1 MEEIFVIGIII
12 LIGYLIYKV
21 YKQKEDYN
29 SLQNNYQRTKALCE
43 SQQKELSELK
53 SKYSY
58 LEKMEQELSTANEQV
73 EKLERYKIALIDR
86 MGMYIAHKCDGYH
99 HLAGLM
105 ADMTTR
111 HYEKT
116 ASFLRTKKHP
126 AIKGAKS
133 VLELKQETKEIKKE
147 NKILEYKLAYIRS
160 LYPNIDDIFD
170 DAFESSDFELET
182 EETTDR
188 VRLYLE
194 PEEYNKLSPA
204 ERNQLALD
212 KYIQG
217 NKTKWQIGRDYELYI
232 GHLCE
237 QRGYKVEY
245 TGIALKLED
254 MGRDLIVYDQLDT
267 YVIQCKNWS
276 QESEIHEKHI
286 FQLYGS
292 VVLYKIEHPFYNVKA
307 VFVTTTQLSAKAK
320 QFAEALDIDVKYV
333 KMNEFPRIKC
343 NIGKDANGRMVK
355 IYHLPFDQQ
364 YDKTQIVNEGEM
376 FATTVAE
383 AENAGFR
390 RAYKWHGTHN

>member
-1 MEEIFVIGIII
+1 MEEVLVIGVLI
-12 LIGYLIYKV
+12 LIGYLFYKIYRL
-21 YKQKEDYN
+21 KEDYN
-29 SLQNNYQRTKALCE
+29 SLQNSYQRTKTLCE
-43 SQQKELSELK
+43 SQQKELFGLK
-53 SKYSY
+53 NKYSY

-73 EKLERYKIALIDR
+73 EKLERYKTALIDR
-86 MGMYIAHKCDGYH
+86 MEMYIAHKCEGYH

-105 ADMTTR
+105 ADMSTR

-116 ASFLRTKKHP
+116 ATFLRTKKHP

-133 VLELKQETKEIKKE
+133 VLELKQETKEIKKA

-188 VRLYLE
+188 VRLYLDS
-194 PEEYNKLSPA
+194 EEYSKLSPA

-232 GHLCE
+232 GYLCE
-237 QRGYKVEY
+237 QCGYKVKY
-245 TGIALKLED
+245 TGISLKLED
-254 MGRDLIVYDQLDT
+254 MGRDLIVYNQLDT
-267 YVIQCKNWS
+267 YIIQCKNWS

-292 VVLYKIEHPFYNVKA
+292 VVLYKIEHPFLHVKA

-320 QFAEALDIDVKYV
+320 QFAEALEIEVKYV

-364 YDKTQIVNEGEM
+364 YDKTQIVNKGEM
-376 FATTVAE
+376 LATTVAE

-390 RAYKWHGTHN
+390 RAYRWHGTHE